1 MSTNVLIIV
10 HQSPVQVAPA
20 PVLFCVCA
28 EVTGAGPMFVSTT
41 AAAAAAAAALFHSR
55 YVSSC

>member
-10 HQSPVQVAPA
+10 HSPVQVAPA
-20 PVLFCVCA
+20 LVLFCECA
-28 EVTGAGPMFVSTT
+28 ELTGAGPMFVSTT
-41 AAAAAAAAALFHSR
+41 TAAAATALFHSR